1 MSRHKHELRTAIF
14 DDGTHAVL
22 RADPAKP
29 RHMEVIATFYEAV
42 HARDYARLHGAPA
55 VESREETRPHV
66 KQAVKAKPRQA
77 AKASSRSAAR
87 TGSKQPPAAK
97 PKPPIDAK

>member
-29 RHMEVIATFYEAV
+29 RHMEVIATFYQAV
-42 HARDYARLHGAPA
+42 HARDYVRRHSAPA
-55 VESREETRPHV
+55 EEHREERRPGV
-66 KQAVKAKPRQA
+66 RPAVKRRRRLAAA
-77 AKASSRSAAR
+77 AKSRPATKTER
-87 TGSKQPPAAK
+87 TAPSTSN
-97 PKPPIDAK
+97 PK